1 MAKVMVSFPDDLLA
15 QVDAEAQR
23 RGTTRSG
30 LLQVAARRE
39 VGDLGLPKA
48 EILSRLDRLAAG
60 WPDDA
65 DPLAALKADRRRLA
79 VDG

>member
-1 MAKVMVSFPDDLLA
+1 MAKVMVSFPDELLA
-15 QVDAEAQR
+15 RVDAEAQR

-48 EILSRLDRLAAG
+48 EILERLDRLAAG
-60 WPDDA
+60 WGGPVDV
-65 DPLAALKADRRRLA
+65 AAELEADRARLA
-79 VDG
+79 GR